1 MKLIPSL
8 VLAAASLVSLSASAL
23 SMADRYGSAANATAA
38 ARVIDVTA
46 ATRFVNVNH
55 GDTVTFTNGSD
66 TVSWTFD
73 GVAQAVPLSAIL
85 PHAGA
90 AAGVLVYVTP
100 EAQS

>member
-8 VLAAASLVSLSASAL
+8 VLVAASLISLSASAL
-23 SMADRYGSAANATAA
+23 TTADRYGSAANAMAS

-46 ATRFVNVNH
+46 ATRYINVNH

-73 GVAQAVPLSAIL
+73 GVAQAVPLSAIF
-85 PHAGA
+85 PNAGA